1 MRCGGSDMNAL
12 NNGLADAAMAEQSV
26 TDRAAQHAGPV
37 RLRGLVK
44 WFDATRGFGF
54 VATDGGDVLVHFS
67 LLRDHGRRVLPEGAT
82 VECEAIRGPRGL
94 QATSILLIDAST
106 AIGPDP
112 EPYPRD
118 RSPRDA
124 RISLDNAGPVEHVRV
139 KWFNRLKGYGFVVRD
154 EGGDDIFLHME
165 TLRRA
170 GILEVV
176 PDQGLHV
183 RITPG
188 DKGSQVAEVER
199 N

>member
-1 MRCGGSDMNAL
+1 MKSLKGSQAEND
-12 NNGLADAAMAEQSV
+12 LAEHQDAE
-26 TDRAAQHAGPV
+26 TIGKGAAPE
-37 RLRGLVK
+37 RLSGLVK

-54 VATDGGDVLVHFS
+54 VATAAGDVLVHFS
-67 LLRDHGRRVLPEGAT
+67 QLRDHGRRVLPEGAT
-82 VECEAIRGPRGL
+82 VECDAVRGPRGL
-94 QATSILLIDAST
+94 QASTIVSIDAST

-118 RSPRDA
+118 RPHRDS
-124 RISLDNAGPVEHVRV
+124 RLSLEGAGPVELVRV

-154 EGGDDIFLHME
+154 GGGEDIFLHME

-170 GILEVV
+170 GIVEVM

-188 DKGSQVAEVER
+188 EKGALVAEVEPL
-199 N
+199 

>member
-12 NNGLADAAMAEQSV
+12 NDGLADTAMVELSI
-26 TDRAAQHAGPV
+26 TDSCAQGAGSQ
-37 RLRGLVK
+37 RLCGLVK

-82 VECEAIRGPRGL
+82 VECEAVRGPRGL
-94 QATSILLIDAST
+94 QATIIISIDAST

-118 RSPRDA
+118 RAPRNV
-124 RISLDNAGPVEHVRV
+124 RISLDDAGPVEHVRV

-154 EGGDDIFLHME
+154 AGGGDIFLHME

-176 PDQGLHV
+176 PDQDLHV

-188 DKGSQVAEVER
+188 DKGAQVAEVEPI
-199 N
+199 

>member
-12 NNGLADAAMAEQSV
+12 NSGLADAATVEHPV
-26 TDRAAQHAGPV
+26 TDRIAQGAGSE
-37 RLRGLVK
+37 RFRGLVK

-82 VECEAIRGPRGL
+82 VECQAVRGPRGL
-94 QATSILLIDAST
+94 QATMIVSIDAST

-118 RSPRDA
+118 RLPRDA
-124 RISLDNAGPVEHVRV
+124 RISLDGAGPVEHVRV

-154 EGGDDIFLHME
+154 EGGSDIFLHME

-170 GILEVV
+170 GILEVA

-188 DKGSQVAEVER
+188 DKGAQVAEVEPI
-199 N
+199 